1 MGKLIKYEL
10 RKQRASR
17 MVIFIALAIA
27 LVGFWTGI
35 LFMNNTLLG
44 VSAAAMLFGAVFVLF
59 YTGIEGILV
68 FNRDL
73 RTLFYT
79 GIEGILVFNRDLRT
93 KQSYMLW
100 MLPRSIWEILG
111 AKFISAILQMLIVFG
126 ISCAAVGISTAG
138 AVLTIGGLSDFLRML
153 QNVSKAFVEGGLN
166 WGDLVSLAFLLFL
179 SWTLIIMT
187 GFLAVILAR
196 TVLVKSRFAGLL
208 AVILFFVINF
218 VIERVYDLTS
228 KIPFVA
234 AANNMGA
241 LGWNLWDVIFYIIVS
256 GLEFMGCYF
265 LYHCMSGTV
274 WDLRTAGGEKA
285 ECVNE

>member
-1 MGKLIKYEL
+1 
-10 RKQRASR
+10 
-17 MVIFIALAIA
+17 
-27 LVGFWTGI
+27 
-35 LFMNNTLLG
+35 
-44 VSAAAMLFGAVFVLF
+44 
-59 YTGIEGILV
+59 
-68 FNRDL
+68 
-73 RTLFYT
+73 
-79 GIEGILVFNRDLRT
+79 
-93 KQSYMLW
+93 MLW

-228 KIPFVA
+228 KIPFD
-234 AANNMGA
+234 MGA
-241 LGWNLWDVIFYIIVS
+241 LGWNLWDVIFYIIVCLALFGIS
-256 GLEFMGCYF
+256 GL
-265 LYHCMSGTV
+265 L
-274 WDLRTAGGEKA
+274 AEKKLS
-285 ECVNE
+285 V